1 MQLAVSASLFI
12 ALMVEEGMLQR
23 IVAGDGGGH
32 QHRFASIRAMIG
44 AIKEIPELK
53 SHTKQSEISGARR

>member
-1 MQLAVSASLFI
+1 
-12 ALMVEEGMLQR
+12 MVEEGMLQR

-53 SHTKQSEISGARR
+53 SHAKQSEISGARR